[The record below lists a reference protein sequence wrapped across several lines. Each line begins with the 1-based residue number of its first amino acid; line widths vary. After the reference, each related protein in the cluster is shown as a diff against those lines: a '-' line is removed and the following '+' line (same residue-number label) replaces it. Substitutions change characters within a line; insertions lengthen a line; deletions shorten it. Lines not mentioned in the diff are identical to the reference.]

1 MPYQTIKDFLC
12 KIKQMLGSTSA
23 CKIFNCSI
31 SSEIVKKEQ
40 MIKCLSFSV
49 EKVGGISENLS
60 HKATVFQLKILKDG
74 TKRTF
79 KASLP
84 ARAVTMYKLK
94 RKKKK
99 AKIAERLSIAYPL
112 SPTRQCRGSVRNATR
127 STAYIRV

>member
-1 MPYQTIKDFLC
+1 MTEEDWINVCVHPFVCVILKKLLMPYQTIKDFLC

-60 HKATVFQLKILKDG
+60 HKATVF
-74 TKRTF
+74 
-79 KASLP
+79 
-84 ARAVTMYKLK
+84 
-94 RKKKK
+94 
-99 AKIAERLSIAYPL
+99 
-112 SPTRQCRGSVRNATR
+112 
-127 STAYIRV
+127 